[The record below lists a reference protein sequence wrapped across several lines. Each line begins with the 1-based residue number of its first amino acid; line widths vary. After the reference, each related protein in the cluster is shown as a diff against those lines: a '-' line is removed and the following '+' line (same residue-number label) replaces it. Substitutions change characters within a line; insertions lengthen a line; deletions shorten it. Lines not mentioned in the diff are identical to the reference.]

1 MMTKLTK
8 KIVPRPVV
16 EGILAA
22 VTNLLIGIYRFK
34 FKKLIIRR
42 GTSDHYVFRDIFL
55 FGEFKLPVD
64 IDPDFIID
72 AGAYTGLS
80 ALYYSKTYPNAK
92 IIAVEPESSNFKVL
106 NQNTVDNSNIECI
119 QAGLWSENALL
130 KIADVKKEKW
140 AFTLER
146 VKEGEEYDIRSVT
159 VSKLLEDS
167 DFDRIDILKID
178 IEGAEKELF
187 STNSKKWLNKVN
199 IIVLELHDRMR
210 KGCSEAVYN
219 AIDKSIWR
227 EWSKGEKVI
236 FVRKN
241 LL

>member
-8 KIVPRPVV
+8 KIVPRSVV
-16 EGILAA
+16 EGVLATI
-22 VTNLLIGIYRFK
+22 TNLLIGIYRIK

-55 FGEFKLPVD
+55 FGEFKLPVV
-64 IDPDFIID
+64 IDPELIID

-146 VKEGEEYDIRSVT
+146 VKEGEEYDIRSIT

-227 EWSKGEKVI
+227 EWSKGEKVV

>member
-1 MMTKLTK
+1 MYSGRTM
-8 KIVPRPVV
+8 V
-16 EGILAA
+16 
-22 VTNLLIGIYRFK
+22 
-34 FKKLIIRR
+34 
-42 GTSDHYVFRDIFL
+42 
-55 FGEFKLPVD
+55 GE
-64 IDPDFIID
+64 
-72 AGAYTGLS
+72 S
-80 ALYYSKTYPNAK
+80 
-92 IIAVEPESSNFKVL
+92 
-106 NQNTVDNSNIECI
+106 
-119 QAGLWSENALL
+119 LL

-146 VKEGEEYDIRSVT
+146 VEEGEEYDIRSVT

-227 EWSKGEKVI
+227 EWSKGEKVV
-236 FVRKN
+236 FVRREFIV
-241 LL
+241 